1 MNRLT
6 ARLRQ
11 LGAGLALACSALFSP
26 AMAQTPATTV
36 TLDVLYCYPSFARFH
51 EPLAAE
57 FMKRHPDIKIQ
68 FRAPMASYDDG
79 HQLILRSAVTNQLP
93 DIYYAGYHL
102 LGEMARTLDKRGQIV
117 DLGPLLK
124 AEPANFVSSNFAP
137 RMMSLSQV
145 DGKQFGLAFNASSP
159 IMYFNT
165 DLVKRAGGDPRNMP
179 TTWDGLITL
188 AGKIKAL
195 GGDLNGM
202 SYDVHAWPDDWLFQG
217 MLYQQGGKL
226 VEPGTKKAGFNNET
240 GLRALKTFRRMVTDG
255 GMQLVDWDQSRQ
267 AFAAGKTGILFSTP
281 AHLKLVTDMVGGKF
295 DWSTAR
301 FPLDDKNQ
309 GGVPTGG
316 NAVVMLTKDAAKQK
330 AAWTFMKFVTSPEA
344 QKTVVEMTGYL
355 PTNQRA
361 VGPEFLG
368 PFYDKNPNFRTATTQ
383 IDRSLPWGG
392 YPGGQSVR
400 IWRAQRDVVAAVM
413 RGDKAPEQALPELVK
428 ATESLM
434 E

>member
-1 MNRLT
+1 MKFLKRCLS
-6 ARLRQ
+6 AL
-11 LGAGLALACSALFSP
+11 GLASVVGMSAH
-26 AMAQTPATTV
+26 AQQAV

-57 FMKRHPDIKIQ
+57 FMKRNPNIKIQ
-68 FRAPMASYDDG
+68 FRAPSASYDEG
-79 HQLILRSAVTNQLP
+79 HQVILRSVVTNQLP

-102 LGEMARTLDKRGQIV
+102 LGEMARTLERRNQIV
-117 DLGPLLK
+117 DLNTFLR
-124 AEPANFVSSNFAP
+124 AEPSNFVSSNFAP

-145 DGKQFGLAFNASSP
+145 DGKQYGLAFNASSP
-159 IMYFNT
+159 IMYFNSE
-165 DLVKRAGGDPRNMP
+165 LVRRAGGDPKNMP
-179 TTWDGLITL
+179 NTWDGLITL
-188 AGKIKAL
+188 AGKIRAL
-195 GGDLNGM
+195 GGGVNGM

-217 MLYQQGGKL
+217 MIYQRGGKL
-226 VEPGTKKAGFNNET
+226 VEPGTKKVGFNNDV
-240 GLRALKTFRRMVTDG
+240 GLQALKTMRRFVTEG

-267 AFAAGKTGILFSTP
+267 QFGAGKTGILFTTP
-281 AHLKLVTDMVGGKF
+281 AHLKIVTDMVGNKF
-295 DWSTAR
+295 EWGTAR
-301 FPLDDKNQ
+301 FPLDNKAD

-316 NAVVMLTKDAAKQK
+316 NAVVMLTRDAAKQK
-330 AAWTFMKFVTSPEA
+330 AAWDFIKFVTSAEA
-344 QKTVVEMTGYL
+344 QKIVVEMTGYL
-355 PTNQRA
+355 PTNQRSLGA
-361 VGPEFLG
+361 DYLG

-413 RGDKAPEQALPELVK
+413 RGEKTPEAALPELVK

>member
-1 MNRLT
+1 MNTWKKWLT
-6 ARLRQ
+6 A
-11 LGAGLALACSALFSP
+11 LGFAAAAGTAG
-26 AMAQTPATTV
+26 AQPTV

-57 FMKRHPDIKIQ
+57 FMKRNPNIRVQ
-68 FRAPMASYDDG
+68 FRAPSASYDEG

-102 LGEMARTLDKRGQIV
+102 LGEMARTLARRNQIA
-117 DLGPLLK
+117 DLGPLLSS
-124 AEPANFVSSNFAP
+124 EPAEFLKANFAP

-145 DGKQFGLAFNASSP
+145 DGRQYGLAFNASSP

-165 DLVKRAGGDPRNMP
+165 DLVKRAGGNPSKMP
-179 TTWDGLITL
+179 DTWEGVLALAAKIRSLEGMPSGL
-188 AGKIKAL
+188 
-195 GGDLNGM
+195 

-217 MLYQQGGKL
+217 MLYQQGGQL
-226 VEPGTKKAGFNNET
+226 VESGTKKAGFNNAVGIRT
-240 GLRALKTFRRMVTDG
+240 LTLFRRFVTEG

-267 AFAAGKTGILFSTP
+267 QFAAGKTGIIFSTP
-281 AHLKLVTDMVGGKF
+281 AHLKLVTDMVGNRFEWG
-295 DWSTAR
+295 TAR
-301 FPLDDKNQ
+301 FPIDNKAE

-316 NAVVMLTKDAAKQK
+316 NAVVMLTRDAAKQK
-330 AAWTFMKFVTSPEA
+330 AAWEFMKFVTSPEA
-344 QKTVVEMTGYL
+344 QQIVVEMTGYL

-361 VGPEFLG
+361 VGADFLG

-413 RGDKAPEQALPELVK
+413 RGELSPADALPKLVTG
-428 ATESLM
+428 TEALM
-434 E
+434 Q